1 LRLWLQDGRFSVF
14 HLAHE
19 QLALLAQQLHADLDR
34 LPLMLCRL
42 CLFRL
47 GIGSLQ
53 IDAFAP
59 HEGYGLVYEE
69 PSTGRRR
76 QAAIRAVRTLGQ
88 PSRAADVPTDEEEL
102 LAVLLWFVGLDPALS
117 VRLFSESENQLFLHD
132 NPVGTGRHWKAL
144 SFVQPCPPLSDG
156 VVVVLLSALL
166 PHESLNP
173 LEEITFWQSLAALK
187 AEALHKR
194 RDERER

>member
-1 LRLWLQDGRFSVF
+1 
-14 HLAHE
+14 
-19 QLALLAQQLHADLDR
+19 
-34 LPLMLCRL
+34 MLCRL

-69 PSTGRRR
+69 PTTGRRR
-76 QAAIRAVRTLGQ
+76 QAAIRTVRTLSQ
-88 PSRAADVPTDEEEL
+88 PVGAADVPTNEEEL
-102 LAVLLWFVGLDPALS
+102 RAVLVWLAGLDPTLS
-117 VRLFSESENQLFLHD
+117 VRLFSESENHLFLHD
-132 NPVGTGRHWKAL
+132 NPAGTDRHWKAF

-173 LEEITFWQSLAALK
+173 VEEITFWQSLAALK
-187 AEALHKR
+187 AEALKPR
-194 RDERER
+194 SDEPKN